1 MALTLN
7 KKPEADAGINC
18 IPFVVLFSIKVHV
31 FFVISKLCIIYFD
44 KLLIICLAIF
54 VLFKGTKLFFYG
66 VAMQKVFYVS
76 IYFVVFCFAKKQ
88 RVIYIF
94 YFRNT
99 LKRNLNNC
107 SCV

>member
-54 VLFKGTKLFFYG
+54 VLFKGTKLLLYG

-76 IYFVVFCFAKKQ
+76 IYFVVFVLPKNKELF
-88 RVIYIF
+88 IF
-94 YFRNT
+94 FILET
-99 LKRNLNNC
+99 H
-107 SCV
+107 